1 MQFQQQQR
9 KLTQF
14 ATLLFGR
21 TQCATS
27 QYILENG
34 GRFCAVGVR
43 YGGVAVMQYCSLM
56 LVLYGFHRCLKSIR
70 HKVTQGMECVK

>member
-21 TQCATS
+21 TQCTR
-27 QYILENG
+27 LVENG
-34 GRFCAVGVR
+34 G
-43 YGGVAVMQYCSLM
+43 
-56 LVLYGFHRCLKSIR
+56 GFYYYYRWW
-70 HKVTQGMECVK
+70 